1 MKDNKA
7 TLKLK
12 GELLATENK
21 RIAMDRNGQYP
32 SLK

>member
-12 GELLATENK
+12 GELLA
-21 RIAMDRNGQYP
+21 MDRNGQYP